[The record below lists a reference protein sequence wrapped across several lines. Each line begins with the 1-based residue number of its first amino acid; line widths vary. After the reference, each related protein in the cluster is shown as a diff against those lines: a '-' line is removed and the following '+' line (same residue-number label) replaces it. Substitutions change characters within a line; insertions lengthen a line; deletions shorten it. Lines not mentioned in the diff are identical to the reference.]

1 MELASICRR
10 AHTELEGTAILSRS
24 RGRDRWFES
33 TFLQR
38 RVACEPEDDI
48 DIPVPRHILGRPR
61 TASSGDQSPC
71 SSHRRVESCARQVQ
85 QIGHGESGAAH
96 FRAIA
101 RARLKDETNYRWSL
115 GTNTVL
121 GLVTNGLLAVLPDG
135 GAENWSLGPP
145 GSPKMVPPDC
155 PFVERPR
162 SSDLR
167 RVPRPSAAARYLKAG
182 PDAPAISPFP
192 STSSANPMQTPN
204 PAAAGSIPLA
214 LPASLQ
220 SKREQ

>member
-101 RARLKDETNYRWSL
+101 RARLKDETNYRCSL

-121 GLVTNGLLAVLPDG
+121 GLVTKG
-135 GAENWSLGPP
+135 
-145 GSPKMVPPDC
+145 
-155 PFVERPR
+155 
-162 SSDLR
+162 
-167 RVPRPSAAARYLKAG
+167 AARGVARWWCGKLE
-182 PDAPAISPFP
+182 SR
-192 STSSANPMQTPN
+192 
-204 PAAAGSIPLA
+204 AAG
-214 LPASLQ
+214 
-220 SKREQ
+220 

>member
-96 FRAIA
+96 FGAIA
-101 RARLKDETNYRWSL
+101 RARLKDETNYRCSL

-121 GLVTNGLLAVLPDG
+121 GLVTKGLLAVLPDG
-135 GAENWSLGPP
+135 GVENWSLGPP
-145 GSPKMVPPDC
+145 GRACDADGRRLRQGVWVVAEKSVVPDPFC
-155 PFVERPR
+155 PTARKLEATGFRGVQAYRWMIASCARQR
-162 SSDLR
+162 SLND
-167 RVPRPSAAARYLKAG
+167 AR
-182 PDAPAISPFP
+182 
-192 STSSANPMQTPN
+192 
-204 PAAAGSIPLA
+204 
-214 LPASLQ
+214 
-220 SKREQ
+220 

>member
-1 MELASICRR
+1 MELASICRQ

-101 RARLKDETNYRWSL
+101 RARLKDETN
-115 GTNTVL
+115 
-121 GLVTNGLLAVLPDG
+121 
-135 GAENWSLGPP
+135 
-145 GSPKMVPPDC
+145 
-155 PFVERPR
+155 
-162 SSDLR
+162 
-167 RVPRPSAAARYLKAG
+167 
-182 PDAPAISPFP
+182 
-192 STSSANPMQTPN
+192 
-204 PAAAGSIPLA
+204 
-214 LPASLQ
+214 
-220 SKREQ
+220 

>member
-1 MELASICRR
+1 MELAPICRR

-48 DIPVPRHILGRPR
+48 DIPVQRHILGRPR

-71 SSHRRVESCARQVQ
+71 SSHRRVESCVRQVQ

-101 RARLKDETNYRWSL
+101 RARLKDETNYRCSL

-135 GAENWSLGPP
+135 GDEN
-145 GSPKMVPPDC
+145 
-155 PFVERPR
+155 
-162 SSDLR
+162 
-167 RVPRPSAAARYLKAG
+167 
-182 PDAPAISPFP
+182 
-192 STSSANPMQTPN
+192 
-204 PAAAGSIPLA
+204 
-214 LPASLQ
+214 
-220 SKREQ
+220 